1 VKIKKYFTESMNKY
15 MKASRLF
22 FLLIMMPVVASGQVK
37 LPKLVS
43 DGMVL
48 QRDIEVK
55 IWGWASAGE
64 KISVLF
70 NNASFNYY

>member
-1 VKIKKYFTESMNKY
+1 MTKTKLGNLIF
-15 MKASRLF
+15 LF
-22 FLLIMMPVVASGQVK
+22 FLIPAVSFSQVK

-48 QRDIEVK
+48 QRDASIR

-64 KISVLF
+64 KI
-70 NNASFNYY
+70 